1 MSTAT
6 TGPTGY
12 QGPQGLQGLR
22 GLRGDP
28 LGPTGPPFER
38 TSNRLTIVTP
48 TTSTIQLTVGSLGTY
63 YNITNSATSDS
74 FITLIFP
81 KINSTYPETNELFP
95 APEQTG
101 LFWVI
106 RNNYS
111 GVLNVILSNGTVNYG
126 TLSNRSE
133 LYISYG
139 QGISIMYNGSNAFV
153 VM

>member
-12 QGPQGLQGLR
+12 RGPQGLQGLR

-28 LGPTGPPFER
+28 LGPTGPSFER

-63 YNITNSATSDS
+63 YNITNSATSDGLL
-74 FITLIFP
+74 TLSLP
-81 KINSTYPETNELFP
+81 KVNSEYPETNELFP
-95 APEQTG
+95 APEQAG

-106 RNNYS
+106 RNNYR
-111 GVLNVILSNGTVNYG
+111 GVLNITLSNGTVNYG
-126 TLSNRSE
+126 KLSNTNE